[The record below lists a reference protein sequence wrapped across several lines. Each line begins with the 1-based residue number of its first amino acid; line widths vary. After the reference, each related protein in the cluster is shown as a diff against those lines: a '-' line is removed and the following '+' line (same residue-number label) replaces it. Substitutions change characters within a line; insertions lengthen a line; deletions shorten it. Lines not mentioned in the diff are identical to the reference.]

1 MGMSTHVNHQVL
13 RALTG
18 TAQKRSGLKKG
29 QVPQW
34 CSGAAVGRLQK
45 GLNAVAQE
53 RTGCGLRDGGATW
66 MWDPNR
72 GTNNFLKAMLCSGK
86 EAAPFT
92 AEDPAEVF
100 FTCDGVRGH
109 GQGGGM
115 VMAGFKMVDR
125 RSPSQST
132 GNWKCQFPIQV
143 GVRALFAVLWFGEG
157 GE

>member
-1 MGMSTHVNHQVL
+1 M
-13 RALTG
+13 
-18 TAQKRSGLKKG
+18 
-29 QVPQW
+29 
-34 CSGAAVGRLQK
+34 
-45 GLNAVAQE
+45 AQE
-53 RTGCGLRDGGATW
+53 RTGCGLRDSGATW

-72 GTNNFLKAMLCSGK
+72 GTNNFLKAMLCSGKK

-125 RSPSQST
+125 RSPSQQET
-132 GNWKCQFPIQV
+132 GNANSQSKWGCAPCSLSFGSEKEVNDKCKGFLTEMKNDC
-143 GVRALFAVLWFGEG
+143 GLRSFERRRRRAVSCQSYFGR
-157 GE
+157 